1 MLRQVLPPLV
11 TAYVIFVAMIVLV
24 RRRPV
29 PRPHGRSD
37 RTVRAGA
44 GRFVRTALGGYVA
57 FLVIV
62 LVFHVWLAG
71 ERDAFASAVW
81 GGAFL
86 TSIAAVA
93 ALGSSLIGRRRR
105 RSG

>member
-1 MLRQVLPPLV
+1 
-11 TAYVIFVAMIVLV
+11 
-24 RRRPV
+24 
-29 PRPHGRSD
+29 
-37 RTVRAGA
+37 
-44 GRFVRTALGGYVA
+44 VA

>member
-11 TAYVIFVAMIVLV
+11 TAYAIFVAMVFLA

-29 PRPHGRSD
+29 PRPHGRGD
-37 RTVRAGA
+37 RSARVSRVVWTTV
-44 GRFVRTALGGYVA
+44 GGYVA

-62 LVFHVWLAG
+62 LIFHVWLA
-71 ERDAFASAVW
+71 EETDAFASALW

-86 TSIAAVA
+86 SGITVVA
-93 ALGSSLIGRRRR
+93 ALARR
-105 RSG
+105 

>member
-11 TAYVIFVAMIVLV
+11 TAYAIFAAMVLIA

-29 PRPHGRSD
+29 PRPHGRGD
-37 RTVRAGA
+37 RSARVRVS
-44 GRFVRTALGGYVA
+44 RVVWTAVGGYVA

-62 LVFHVWLAG
+62 LIFHVWLAG
-71 ERDAFASAVW
+71 ETDAFANALW

-86 TSIAAVA
+86 SGITVVA
-93 ALGSSLIGRRRR
+93 ALGSSLIGRRSRQRR
-105 RSG
+105 